1 MINFFF
7 KEKFTILLGLLLIY
21 VVATPFF
28 AQVINESFFLDI
40 IFSAVMVSAIL
51 TLSREKKSRFVV
63 ILLVLPCLVLLW
75 LHLPDNSAEILLAG
89 TALQAVFNFFM
100 VFIIVWLVF
109 QAPVITRDILS
120 ASIVAYLFV
129 ALFFAKSFLVLEILS
144 PGSFSIS
151 SDRIMTDPSVMKYFS
166 FVTLT
171 TLGYG
176 DVVPISDQAKTMA
189 ISEALIGQI
198 YLTVLIARLVGVY
211 ASRSHTQK
219 D

>member
-1 MINFFF
+1 VINFFF

-28 AQVINESFFLDI
+28 AQIINESFFLDI

-63 ILLVLPCLVLLW
+63 ILLVLPCIVLLW
-75 LHLPDNSAEILLAG
+75 LHLPDSSAEIFLAG

-100 VFIIVWLVF
+100 VFIIMWLVF

-176 DVVPISDQAKTMA
+176 DVVPISDQAKTLA
-189 ISEALIGQI
+189 ISEAFIGQI

-211 ASRSHTQK
+211 AAGNHGQK
-219 D
+219 K

>member
-1 MINFFF
+1 MIKFFF

-40 IFSAVMVSAIL
+40 IFSAVMVSAVL

-75 LHLPDNSAEILLAG
+75 LHLPDSSDEIFLAG

-100 VFIIVWLVF
+100 VFIIMWFVF

-151 SDRIMTDPSVMKYFS
+151 SDRIMADPSVMKYFS

-198 YLTVLIARLVGVY
+198 YLTVLIARLVGMY
-211 ASRSHTQK
+211 AAGHLQK
-219 D
+219 K

>member
-1 MINFFF
+1 VINFFF

-28 AQVINESFFLDI
+28 AQVINESLFLDI

-51 TLSREKKSRFVV
+51 TLSREKKSRIVV

-75 LHLPDNSAEILLAG
+75 LNLPDNSAEIFLAG
-89 TALQAVFNFFM
+89 TALQAVFNFSM
-100 VFIIVWLVF
+100 VFIIMWLVF

-211 ASRSHTQK
+211 AAGHHTQK
-219 D
+219 K

>member
-28 AQVINESFFLDI
+28 AQIINESFFLDI

-63 ILLVLPCLVLLW
+63 ILLVLPCIVLLW
-75 LHLPDNSAEILLAG
+75 LHLPDSSAEIFLAG

-100 VFIIVWLVF
+100 VFIIMWLVF

-176 DVVPISDQAKTMA
+176 DVVPISDQAKTLA
-189 ISEALIGQI
+189 ISEAFIGQI

-211 ASRSHTQK
+211 AAGNHGQK
-219 D
+219 K

>member
-1 MINFFF
+1 VINFFF

-51 TLSREKKSRFVV
+51 TLSREKKSRVVV

-75 LHLPDNSAEILLAG
+75 LHLPDSSDEIFLAG

-100 VFIIVWLVF
+100 VFIIMWFVF

-176 DVVPISDQAKTMA
+176 DVVPISDQAKTLA
-189 ISEALIGQI
+189 ISEAFIGQI

-211 ASRSHTQK
+211 AAGHHGQK
-219 D
+219 K

>member
-28 AQVINESFFLDI
+28 AQVINESLFLDI

-51 TLSREKKSRFVV
+51 TLSREKKSRIVV

-75 LHLPDNSAEILLAG
+75 LNLPDSSAEIFLAG
-89 TALQAVFNFFM
+89 TALQAVFNFSM
-100 VFIIVWLVF
+100 VFIIMWLVF

-211 ASRSHTQK
+211 AAGHHTQK
-219 D
+219 K

>member
-1 MINFFF
+1 VINFFF

-28 AQVINESFFLDI
+28 AQVINESLFLDI

-51 TLSREKKSRFVV
+51 TLSQEKKSRIVV

-75 LHLPDNSAEILLAG
+75 LNLPDSSAEIFLAG

-100 VFIIVWLVF
+100 VFIIMWLVF

-211 ASRSHTQK
+211 AAGHHTQK
-219 D
+219 K

>member
-1 MINFFF
+1 MINKIF
-7 KEKFTILLGLLLIY
+7 KDKFTILLGLLLVYII
-21 VVATPFF
+21 ATPFF
-28 AQVINESFFLDI
+28 TSIIKQELFLNI
-40 IFSAVMVSAIL
+40 TFTAVMLSSIL
-51 TLSREKKSRFVV
+51 TLSRKKKSRIAV
-63 ILLVLPCLVLLW
+63 ILLVLPCLVFLW
-75 LHLPDNSAEILLAG
+75 LHLSDSSAEIFLAK
-89 TALQAVFNFFM
+89 TALQAVFTLFM
-100 VFIIVWLVF
+100 VFIIMLFVF

-129 ALFFAKSFLVLEILS
+129 ALFFAKSFLVLELLS

-176 DVVPISDQAKTMA
+176 DVVPISNQAKTMV
-189 ISEALIGQI
+189 ISEAFIGQI

-211 ASRSHTQK
+211 AAGQHRQK
-219 D
+219 E